1 MKELILLLLSKH
13 KNNSASN
20 TSSTGLLSPETHS
33 VAKEVVMQHS
43 GKDAPVPV
51 FLKLFVTSNSK
62 LSFSNFSVAFLC
74 VVFSQTQILHDLQI
88 VSFCFDLRLTL
99 RPNFFRDKLV
109 KKQYSLSFIG
119 SVDSVLRRV

>member
-13 KNNSASN
+13 KNSASN

-51 FLKLFVTSNSK
+51 FLKLFGDIKFKAFVFKTVKFLSRVSLCCFQSN
-62 LSFSNFSVAFLC
+62 
-74 VVFSQTQILHDLQI
+74 T
-88 VSFCFDLRLTL
+88 
-99 RPNFFRDKLV
+99 
-109 KKQYSLSFIG
+109 
-119 SVDSVLRRV
+119 DSA

>member
-62 LSFSNFSVAFLC
+62 LLFSNQISQLRFFVLFSVKHRFC
-74 VVFSQTQILHDLQI
+74 MIYRSS
-88 VSFCFDLRLTL
+88 VSALIY
-99 RPNFFRDKLV
+99 V
-109 KKQYSLSFIG
+109 
-119 SVDSVLRRV
+119 